1 MSRGRAGL
9 FVVALLAASVAPGAA
24 FAARTRITVLPFKG
38 QMAARAHDAV
48 IDAIDAAGG
57 YEVVSEKEVKR
68 TAESL
73 GADLSSSKGR
83 AAVGRELELSAYV
96 DGSVRKHGAKLE
108 VQLTAYSGQ
117 TGDALGTGSVS
128 AKKPALQ
135 RTLRDQAMDELS
147 PLLSQAASAGP
158 AAEPEPEPAL
168 KTKPRREPEAE
179 PEPEPA
185 RAAEP
190 EEEAEKPEA
199 AKPEESPSA
208 AEEPEPEA
216 EEPEDTGEKPK
227 AFEFDLGLRMWTRS
241 FEYKD
246 ELRELAKQSNKVTPT
261 AALALRWYPGA
272 HFSAG
277 AGAHIGI
284 EASGQITYP
293 IDSTRG
299 TDSFRTSGHAF
310 GVGLHGRLPLGKHE
324 LGLSLGYGQ
333 HVVEI
338 ADSDSGV
345 DPGVPSVKYGFLR
358 AGLDARLQLASA
370 LGLRVGAAYRL
381 LLGYGELG
389 DDAWFRRVS
398 GGAIEAELAL
408 RYTVAG
414 PFALEA
420 SFGIWRYGLSLKP
433 EPTDDSVTDF
443 ARIAGGVTDQSLYGG
458 LAAVLVL

>member
-1 MSRGRAGL
+1 MNRARASL
-9 FVVALLAASVAPGAA
+9 FLIGVIAASVAPASA
-24 FAARTRITVLPFKG
+24 FAARTRITVLGFKG

-73 GADLSSSKGR
+73 GADLSSPKGR

-96 DGSVRKHGAKLE
+96 DGSVRKHGAKIE
-108 VQLTAYSGQ
+108 VKLTAYSGES
-117 TGDALGTGSVS
+117 GDALGTGSVS

-135 RTLRDQAMDELS
+135 RALRDRAMDELG
-147 PLLSQAASAGP
+147 PLLSQAGTAVAAVTP
-158 AAEPEPEPAL
+158 APEPTP
-168 KTKPRREPEAE
+168 EPEAE
-179 PEPEPA
+179 PEPEPVHK
-185 RAAEP
+185 AEP
-190 EEEAEKPEA
+190 EPEAEKPEHVRRDDVDSTA
-199 AKPEESPSA
+199 
-208 AEEPEPEA
+208 EPEPEA
-216 EEPEDTGEKPK
+216 EEPEDNGEKPK
-227 AFEFDLGLRMWTRS
+227 AFEFDLGLRMWSRS
-241 FEYKD
+241 FEYND
-246 ELRELAKQSNKVTPT
+246 APRELPQQSNKVTPT

-272 HFSAG
+272 HFSDG
-277 AGAHIGI
+277 AGAHIGL

-299 TDSFRTSGHAF
+299 ADSFRTSGHAF
-310 GVGLHGRLPLGKHE
+310 GVGLHGRAPLGKHE
-324 LGLSLGYGQ
+324 LGLSVGYGQ

-358 AGLDARLQLASA
+358 AGLDARFQLASV

-398 GGAIEAELAL
+398 GAAIEAELAL

-420 SFGIWRYGLSLKP
+420 IGGIWRYGLSLKP